1 MLHVV
6 LRRLSKRSENQTRVL
21 CLYCL
26 GLAKD
31 LRPFADLEG
40 ERRAGVVSRI
50 VPFGVFVTVTLD
62 SGAFADGLVHKS
74 KIKEYGLP
82 WACSAILT
90 VMEHPADVLLQLSA
104 ICAYPIV
111 VNLFWFG

>member
-1 MLHVV
+1 MVGARARNARGVV
-6 LRRLSKRSENQTRVL
+6 FRQ
-21 CLYCL
+21 

-40 ERRAGVVSRI
+40 ECRAGVVSRI

-74 KIKEYGLP
+74 KIKDCGLPWDP
-82 WACSAILT
+82 WACSAKR
-90 VMEHPADVLLQLSA
+90 
-104 ICAYPIV
+104 
-111 VNLFWFG
+111 